1 MRAPRGMSARHGS
14 ERGRPPGGEIC
25 RENSAHRTHNRAA
38 DTFSPRSYRRV
49 YGESF
54 SGRCLRID
62 FSFLLCFYRT
72 ADAQCG
78 RREYVGRVR
87 VRQVPQGPDPARA
100 AALPRRGVRSAGRQ
114 FPSRALRRL
123 QGQPQRD
130 ARRHRRVGSVYRP
143 GARGDAHSGAR
154 DSRLRSRRRDRHAV
168 AESGR
173 RRLRGVHGNAR
184 QGLRATDPARGPDLQ
199 TAQGRGRR
207 HRDHRLRA
215 DTRALRHRRS
225 VSRDRRACAVG
236 RRVGQYSGCAGHR
249 PRARSSSSASSAP
262 SRTCWPIR
270 SFSRASSGSTSR
282 PPETRSC
289 WPSGWLRSGS
299 TCPSSSSPRS

>member
-1 MRAPRGMSARHGS
+1 MRGACLFFDKSRAGFWVWFLGKRTGLWRRRSRGGRLQTVAWYESSERVGKRMSSRRERAPRKRAIPSGT
-14 ERGRPPGGEIC
+14 
-25 RENSAHRTHNRAA
+25 HRTAIERRAR
-38 DTFSPRSYRRV
+38 FRRVHTGKV
-49 YGESF
+49 YGEGF

-62 FSFLLCFYRT
+62 FSFLLCFYRA

-130 ARRHRRVGSVYRP
+130 ARRHRRVGSVYQA

-173 RRLRGVHGNAR
+173 R
-184 QGLRATDPARGPDLQ
+184 QI
-199 TAQGRGRR
+199 
-207 HRDHRLRA
+207 
-215 DTRALRHRRS
+215 TRCL
-225 VSRDRRACAVG
+225 
-236 RRVGQYSGCAGHR
+236 
-249 PRARSSSSASSAP
+249 
-262 SRTCWPIR
+262 W
-270 SFSRASSGSTSR
+270 
-282 PPETRSC
+282 
-289 WPSGWLRSGS
+289 
-299 TCPSSSSPRS
+299 

>member
-14 ERGRPPGGEIC
+14 ERGRPPGGEI
-25 RENSAHRTHNRAA
+25 SAKTALIERIIERQI
-38 DTFSPRSYRRV
+38 RSRRVPYRRV

-130 ARRHRRVGSVYRP
+130 ARRHRRVGSVYQA

-173 RRLRGVHGNAR
+173 RQV
-184 QGLRATDPARGPDLQ
+184 
-199 TAQGRGRR
+199 
-207 HRDHRLRA
+207 
-215 DTRALRHRRS
+215 TRCS
-225 VSRDRRACAVG
+225 
-236 RRVGQYSGCAGHR
+236 
-249 PRARSSSSASSAP
+249 
-262 SRTCWPIR
+262 W
-270 SFSRASSGSTSR
+270 
-282 PPETRSC
+282 
-289 WPSGWLRSGS
+289 
-299 TCPSSSSPRS
+299 